1 MLKYGEIAK
10 HNFLDPSW
18 FLKFHEVGISME
30 DASWWIIEDP
40 ETKELYVIGEDEYWI
55 PENKIPTYT
64 LPDIIY
70 KLPNTGPLEFRKDAP
85 FYIWNYGKIDCI
97 AENPLEAAANLLIWF
112 AENKL
117 GYVKNI
123 KGKYKIE
130 DHIL

>member
-1 MLKYGEIAK
+1 
-10 HNFLDPSW
+10 
-18 FLKFHEVGISME
+18 ME